1 MSGSMEFWAT
11 CVKPNKPVKVTV
23 QDGMTL
29 RLTQVA
35 PHHLAR
41 GRASRGGRERVRR
54 RSVHRRR
61 LAGRSV
67 CETRIT
73 SLSGAGDAGIRP
85 WGGHPRDPRPTC
97 SPSPRMRGMAH
108 FGCA

>member
-1 MSGSMEFWAT
+1 MSSSMEFWAT

-41 GRASRGGRERVRR
+41 GRANPAPACHGQ
-54 RSVHRRR
+54 
-61 LAGRSV
+61 AGTGNTAGASAT
-67 CETRIT
+67 EAGKIT
-73 SLSGAGDAGIRP
+73 LMSLSS
-85 WGGHPRDPRPTC
+85 TC
-97 SPSPRMRGMAH
+97 VTTGTAPVFWPFSNFVGP
-108 FGCA
+108 

>member
-41 GRASRGGRERVRR
+41 GRASRRG
-54 RSVHRRR
+54 SAC
-61 LAGRSV
+61 AGRGS
-67 CETRIT
+67 CSEY
-73 SLSGAGDAGIRP
+73 AGGEKCVRDTHYSIERGGGGGGGGGSPLGRAPARPAPNMLAVAAHAG
-85 WGGHPRDPRPTC
+85 
-97 SPSPRMRGMAH
+97 GMAQ
-108 FGCA
+108 

>member
-1 MSGSMEFWAT
+1 MGVQTFPTRACVARAVGSRGGTRRHAEFSMSSSMEFWAT

-54 RSVHRRR
+54 QGIVRQVRR
-61 LAGRSV
+61 LA
-67 CETRIT
+67 
-73 SLSGAGDAGIRP
+73 
-85 WGGHPRDPRPTC
+85 
-97 SPSPRMRGMAH
+97 
-108 FGCA
+108 